1 MDMVV
6 DQVLEKLLAERDKVG
21 RLDRAL
27 QDQRHTVNRI
37 SEAIDID
44 DSDSDALIER
54 VQRLA
59 ADRARLAT
67 TLAAYEEMQISAVRD
82 ALARALVAMGL
93 GGTGN
98 LRVDT
103 ENLAR
108 LLEAGR
114 PLASSIL

>member
-6 DQVLEKLLAERDKVG
+6 DQVLEKLLSERDKVS
-21 RLDRAL
+21 RLERSL

-37 SEAIDID
+37 GDLVESE
-44 DSDSDALIER
+44 DSDSDALVAS
-54 VQRLA
+54 VQRLV
-59 ADRARLAT
+59 DARVRLQG
-67 TLAAYEEMQISAVRD
+67 TLADYEAIQIAAVRE
-82 ALARALVAMGL
+82 ALARALTAIGL

-98 LRVDT
+98 LRVDA

-114 PLASSIL
+114 PMPSSIL

>member
-6 DQVLEKLLAERDKVG
+6 DQVLEKLLSERDKVS
-21 RLDRAL
+21 RLERSL

-37 SEAIDID
+37 GDLIESE
-44 DSDSDALIER
+44 DSDSDALIQS
-54 VQRLA
+54 VQRLVD
-59 ADRARLAT
+59 DRARLQGV
-67 TLAAYEEMQISAVRD
+67 LADYEAIEILLVREAV
-82 ALARALVAMGL
+82 ARSLVAMGL

-114 PLASSIL
+114 PLPSSIL